1 MVYPIAASIDC
12 AGVLSYPSM
21 KMLPSFV
28 FNFFAGKKGAL
39 DKWLIDS
46 AGNIAI
52 SASGLALLANIKTL
66 AVPVFTSTE
75 QAIEWGSH
83 LSPKQ
88 HVTLLDVQRTASN
101 AAREERNLQRMVNLA
116 TQSQLMREAA
126 EAAPT
131 Y

>member
-1 MVYPIAASIDC
+1 MINSISSN
-12 AGVLSYPSM
+12 V
-21 KMLPSFV
+21 
-28 FNFFAGKKGAL
+28 GAL
-39 DKWLIDS
+39 DKWLIDR

-52 SASGLALLANIKTL
+52 SPSGLALLARIKSL
-66 AVPVFTSTE
+66 VVPVFASTE
-75 QAIEWGSH
+75 QAMEWGSH
-83 LSPKQ
+83 LDPKQ
-88 HVTLLDVQRTASN
+88 HATLVDMQRTASN